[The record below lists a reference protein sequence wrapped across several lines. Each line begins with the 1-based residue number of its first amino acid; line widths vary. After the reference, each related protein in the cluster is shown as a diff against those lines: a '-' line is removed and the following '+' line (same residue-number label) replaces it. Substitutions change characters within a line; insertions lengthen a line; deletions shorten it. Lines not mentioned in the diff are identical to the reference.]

1 MKWRRAILALAS
13 MVALGAMAFATT
25 VIPIS
30 IEEMSRRA
38 SMIVEARAM
47 NSWSEWNADHSMIFT
62 FTRFEVSRSLKGT
75 ATQEVVV
82 RQMGGQVGHT
92 VQRVSGLHSWLPGD
106 ESMLFLRPSEAGGGV
121 MSVVGLMQGDFRISR
136 SSRGEAF
143 ATNGVPQLKIYSP
156 EAAATPGSSG
166 GGTEIS
172 LEQLEAR
179 VRGAVK

>member
-1 MKWRRAILALAS
+1 MKLRRAMLTLAS
-13 MVALGAMAFATT
+13 MLGLGAMAFATS

-30 IEEMSRRA
+30 IEELSRRA
-38 SMIVEARAM
+38 SMIVEARAVS
-47 NSWSEWNADHSMIFT
+47 SWSEWNADHSMIFT
-62 FTRFEVSRSLKGT
+62 FTRFEVSRGFKGG
-75 ATQEVVV
+75 AAREVVV
-82 RQMGGQVGHT
+82 RQMGGQMGHT

-143 ATNGVPQLKIYSP
+143 ATNGVPQVKIYSP
-156 EAAATPGSSG
+156 EAAAASTAPGS
-166 GGTEIS
+166 GTEIP

>member
-1 MKWRRAILALAS
+1 MKLRRATLALAS
-13 MVALGAMAFATT
+13 VLGLGAMTWATS

-30 IEEMSRRA
+30 IEELSRRA
-38 SMIVEARAM
+38 SLIVEARAV

-62 FTRFEVSRSLKGT
+62 FTRFAVSRSLKGNV
-75 ATQEVVV
+75 AQEVVV

-106 ESMLFLRPSEAGGGV
+106 ESMLFLRPSDAGGGV
-121 MSVVGLMQGDFRISR
+121 MSVVGLMQGDFRITR
-136 SSRGEAF
+136 SSNGEAF
-143 ATNGVPQLKIYSP
+143 ATNGVPQVKIFSP
-156 EAAATPGSSG
+156 EAATTSAASA
-166 GGTEIS
+166 GGTEMR